1 MRCKANLIDSSAWLI
16 NFVLEQKTMQF
27 TLIITMIIVMMM
39 MTILLLLLLLLII
52 IIINTLT
59 GIENQMRMI
68 LAVANVI

>member
-16 NFVLEQKTMQF
+16 NFVFEQKTMQF

-39 MTILLLLLLLLII
+39 MTILLLLLLLII